1 MSEDKELAELRRRRE
16 SELQSKAGTQAQAQ
30 AQAESQRA
38 EIDAQKAMI
47 LRQILTP
54 KARDRLSNIKMARP
68 EFADKLE
75 NQLIQLASSGS
86 LRGQMTEEQ
95 LVEILRRLQS
105 GKRESTIEFKRK

>member
-1 MSEDKELAELRRRRE
+1 MSEDKELEALRKRRE
-16 SELQSKAGTQAQAQ
+16 AELQSQASAQ
-30 AQAESQRA
+30 QSAEAQRA

-54 KARDRLSNIKMARP
+54 KARDRLANIKMARP
-68 EFADKLE
+68 EYAERLE

-105 GKRESTIEFKRK
+105 NKRESTIEFKRK